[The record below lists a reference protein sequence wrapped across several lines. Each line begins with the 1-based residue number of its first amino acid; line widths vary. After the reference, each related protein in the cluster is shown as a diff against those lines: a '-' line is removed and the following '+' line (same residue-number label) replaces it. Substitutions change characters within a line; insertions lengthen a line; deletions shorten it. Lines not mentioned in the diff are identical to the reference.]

1 MKIMPKIV
9 ARDNLLKSTT
19 VVGLMTFLSR
29 ISGLIRDIIYARLF
43 GALPLMDAFLVAF
56 RVPNSFRRFFAEG
69 SFSRAFIPVLSDF
82 EENEDEEGIREL
94 IDRTAGTLGLILFI
108 ITLLGVIFSPLLIFL
123 FAPGFTEPSTE
134 NERYELSVEMLR
146 FTFPY
151 LLFISLTAL
160 CGAVLNTKKH
170 FWATALNPIILNIVL
185 IFFAVYM
192 APKFQNPGSAL
203 ALGVFIAGILQLLFL
218 LPFLKNYNRLPRPKW
233 GWGHSGV
240 KRVIKLMIPS
250 LIGSSASQINLL
262 INTLIASFLATGSV
276 SWIYYSDRLLE
287 FPVGVFGVALSTVV
301 LPFLSKEN
309 ALDNQK
315 KFTDTLR
322 WGLNLSLLVSVPSAA
337 GLFLL
342 SAPLISTIFLGGTF
356 SDYDLMM
363 TDISLRGYSLGII
376 GLCMVLVLSPAFYAR
391 EDTKTPLR
399 FGLITLCINVI
410 LSVLFVS
417 YFVSKNSEF
426 PHLGL
431 ALAFSIASIT
441 NAILL
446 FYQLVKEGLIEINRD
461 GFVYL
466 LRIALATTG
475 MTAFLMAFNP
485 DDSLWIDSG
494 IFERIGSLFFLIS
507 LSVIIYFSIL
517 FLLGFRLKDL
527 RIETTSQRL

>member
-1 MKIMPKIV
+1 M
-9 ARDNLLKSTT
+9 
-19 VVGLMTFLSR
+19 
-29 ISGLIRDIIYARLF
+29 
-43 GALPLMDAFLVAF
+43 
-56 RVPNSFRRFFAEG
+56 
-69 SFSRAFIPVLSDF
+69 
-82 EENEDEEGIREL
+82 
-94 IDRTAGTLGLILFI
+94 
-108 ITLLGVIFSPLLIFL
+108 
-123 FAPGFTEPSTE
+123 
-134 NERYELSVEMLR
+134 
-146 FTFPY
+146 
-151 LLFISLTAL
+151 
-160 CGAVLNTKKH
+160 
-170 FWATALNPIILNIVL
+170 
-185 IFFAVYM
+185 
-192 APKFQNPGSAL
+192 
-203 ALGVFIAGILQLLFL
+203 
-218 LPFLKNYNRLPRPKW
+218 
-233 GWGHSGV
+233 
-240 KRVIKLMIPS
+240 IKLMIPS

-322 WGLNLSLLVSVPSAA
+322 WGLNLSLLVSVPSSA

-342 SAPLISTIFLGGTF
+342 SAPLISTIFLGGSF
-356 SDYDLMM
+356 SDYDLIM

-410 LSVLFVS
+410 LSVIFVS
-417 YFVSKNSEF
+417 YFVSKNSEI

-431 ALAFSIASIT
+431 ALAFSIASMT

-446 FYQLVKEGLIEINRD
+446 FYQLVKEGLIKINRK
-461 GFVYL
+461 GFIYL
-466 LRIALATTG
+466 FRIALATIA
-475 MTAFLMAFNP
+475 MAAFLMAFNP
-485 DDSLWIDSG
+485 DDSLWIDSS

-517 FLLGFRLKDL
+517 FLLGFRFKDL

>member
-1 MKIMPKIV
+1 MPKIV

-309 ALDNQK
+309 ALDYHR

-322 WGLNLSLLVSVPSAA
+322 
-337 GLFLL
+337 
-342 SAPLISTIFLGGTF
+342 
-356 SDYDLMM
+356 
-363 TDISLRGYSLGII
+363 
-376 GLCMVLVLSPAFYAR
+376 
-391 EDTKTPLR
+391 
-399 FGLITLCINVI
+399 
-410 LSVLFVS
+410 
-417 YFVSKNSEF
+417 
-426 PHLGL
+426 
-431 ALAFSIASIT
+431 
-441 NAILL
+441 
-446 FYQLVKEGLIEINRD
+446 
-461 GFVYL
+461 
-466 LRIALATTG
+466 
-475 MTAFLMAFNP
+475 
-485 DDSLWIDSG
+485 
-494 IFERIGSLFFLIS
+494 
-507 LSVIIYFSIL
+507 
-517 FLLGFRLKDL
+517 
-527 RIETTSQRL
+527 

>member
-1 MKIMPKIV
+1 MPKSI

-19 VVGLMTFLSR
+19 VVGFMTFLSR

-69 SFSRAFIPVLSDF
+69 SFSRAFIPVLSDY
-82 EENEDEEGIREL
+82 EENENEEGIREL
-94 IDRTAGTLGLILFI
+94 IDRTAGTLGLILFF
-108 ITLLGVIFSPLLIFL
+108 ITFVGVIFSPLLIFL
-123 FAPGFTEPSTE
+123 FAPGFLES
-134 NERYELSVEMLR
+134 NAGNDRYELSIEMLR
-146 FTFPY
+146 LTFPY

-170 FWATALNPIILNIVL
+170 FWATAFNPIILNIVL
-185 IFFAVYM
+185 ILFAVLM
-192 APKFQNPGSAL
+192 SPRFEKPGTAL

-218 LPFLKNYNRLPRPKW
+218 LPFLKNYDRLPRPKW
-233 GWGHSGV
+233 GWNHSGV

-315 KFTDTLR
+315 QFKETLR
-322 WGLNLSLLVSVPSAA
+322 WGLSLALLVSVPSAA

-342 SAPLISTIFLGGTF
+342 SGPLISTIFLGGSF
-356 SDYDLMM
+356 SGYDLMM
-363 TDISLRGYSLGII
+363 TDISLRGYSVGII

-399 FGLITLCINVI
+399 YGLITLLVNVI
-410 LSVLFVS
+410 LSIVLVS
-417 YFVSKNSEF
+417 YLVSENSEI

-431 ALAFSIASIT
+431 ALSFSIASIT
-441 NAILL
+441 NAVLL
-446 FYQLVKEGLIEINRD
+446 LYQLINDGLIEVDKD
-461 GFVYL
+461 GL
-466 LRIALATTG
+466 KHILRISLATIG
-475 MTAFLMAFNP
+475 MIAFLITFNP
-485 DDSLWIDSG
+485 DNSLWVSSG
-494 IFERIGSLFFLIS
+494 IAERIRSLFFLIS

-517 FLLGFRLKDL
+517 FLLGFRFKDL

>member
-1 MKIMPKIV
+1 MPKSYTK
-9 ARDNLLKSTT
+9 DNLLKSTT
-19 VVGLMTFLSR
+19 IVGFMTFLSR

-94 IDRTAGTLGLILFI
+94 IDRTAGTLGLILFM
-108 ITLLGVIFSPLLIFL
+108 ITLLGVIFSPFLILL
-123 FAPGFTEPSTE
+123 FAPGFTETNVE
-134 NERYELSVEMLR
+134 NGRYELSVEMLR
-146 FTFPY
+146 LTFPY

-170 FWATALNPIILNIVL
+170 FWATAFNPIILNVVL
-185 IFFAVYM
+185 ILFA
-192 APKFQNPGSAL
+192 AILSPRFENPGIAL

-218 LPFLKNYNRLPRPKW
+218 LPFLRNYNRLPRPKW
-233 GWGHSGV
+233 GWNHSGV

-315 KFTDTLR
+315 QFKQTLR
-322 WGLNLSLLVSVPSAA
+322 WGLSLSLLVSIPSAA

-342 SAPLISTIFLGGTF
+342 SGPLISTIFLGGSF

-363 TDISLRGYSLGII
+363 TDISLRGYSIGII

-399 FGLITLCINVI
+399 YGLITLFVNVI
-410 LSVLFVS
+410 LSILFVS
-417 YFVSKNSEF
+417 YFMNENSDY

-441 NAILL
+441 NAGLL
-446 FYQLVKEGLIEINRD
+446 FYRLIIDGLIEINQD
-461 GFVYL
+461 GL
-466 LRIALATTG
+466 IHILRIALATAA
-475 MTAFLMAFNP
+475 MIAFLMAFNP
-485 DDSLWIDSG
+485 ENTLWANSALS
-494 IFERIGSLFFLIS
+494 ERIRSLFFLIS
-507 LSVIIYFSIL
+507 LSVVIYFSIL
-517 FLLGFRLKDL
+517 FLLGFRFRDL
-527 RIETTSQRL
+527 RVESTSEQL